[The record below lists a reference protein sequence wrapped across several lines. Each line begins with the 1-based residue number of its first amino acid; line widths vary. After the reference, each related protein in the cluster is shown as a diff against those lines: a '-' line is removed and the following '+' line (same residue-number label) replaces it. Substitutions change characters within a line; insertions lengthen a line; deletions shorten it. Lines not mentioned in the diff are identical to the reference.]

1 MAAATAVMVVTVA
14 GVVASPEADVPAYLV
29 AAQVAAGG
37 EAARDKLDGD
47 HSHQSGNKGGGP
59 RLADKVR
66 GDTASLQKGKQRA
79 RSAVGHNGFSL
90 DFIHA
95 CAIAW
100 RGCGCVRERP

>member
-1 MAAATAVMVVTVA
+1 LQVVVAALVVVAVAGVEVVAAGVVVVAAGVGVVVVTVA

-66 GDTASLQKGKQRA
+66 GDTASLQKGK
-79 RSAVGHNGFSL
+79 
-90 DFIHA
+90 
-95 CAIAW
+95 
-100 RGCGCVRERP
+100 